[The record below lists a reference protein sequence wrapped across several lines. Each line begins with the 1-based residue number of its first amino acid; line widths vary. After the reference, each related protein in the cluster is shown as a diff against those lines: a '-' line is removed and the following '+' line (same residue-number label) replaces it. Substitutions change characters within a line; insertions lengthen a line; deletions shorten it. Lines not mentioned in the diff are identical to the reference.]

1 MTNTKHLSATSRL
14 LRLLAAL
21 LTLTLVAAACTRDDG
36 DTATEADDDATTE
49 ESSSSDGDSG
59 DDSDDSDDDSGA
71 MDDDSG
77 AMDDGDMAMVEEAK
91 AFVAAQ
97 LAASEGFDGPAS
109 GPEAQADKTVIYV
122 ASDLTNGGVAAVDE
136 AAAEAAAAIG
146 WNYETI
152 NGQGTADGRAAALN
166 QAVAKGPDGIIL
178 GGFNADEQQ
187 TAIAEAE
194 AQGIPVV
201 GWHAAKD
208 VGPQD
213 GLFNNVTTD
222 PLEVS
227 EFAAK
232 LVIAESEGTAGV
244 VIFTDSQFDIAIAKA
259 DAIQAEIET
268 CGGCTVLEYIDTPI
282 LETDAQMPAVIARI
296 LAEYGDDLTHMLAIN
311 DGYFGGAAPALRDAG
326 KAPDGSPFAISA
338 GDGDA
343 AAFDRIRNQEYQFG
357 TVAEPLYLQGW
368 QIIDELNRAFAG
380 EGPSDFVAP
389 PAMVTAENITDA
401 DVYDPAS
408 GYRDNYRAIWG
419 V

>member
-1 MTNTKHLSATSRL
+1 
-14 LRLLAAL
+14 LAAL
-21 LTLTLVAAACTRDDG
+21 ALVASACTRDDG
-36 DTATEADDDATTE
+36 ESSTATDDDTTTTAADAG
-49 ESSSSDGDSG
+49 SDDGDSG
-59 DDSDDSDDDSGA
+59 SDDGDAGSDDSGSDDSG
-71 MDDDSG
+71 DG
-77 AMDDGDMAMVEEAK
+77 ATDEAFVADAK
-91 AFVAAQ
+91 AFVEAQ
-97 LAASEGFDGPAS
+97 LAASEGFDGPAT
-109 GPEAQADKTVIYV
+109 GPAAQADKTVIYV

-146 WNYETI
+146 WGYETI
-152 NGQGTADGRAAALN
+152 NGQGTAEGRAAALN
-166 QAVAKGPDGIIL
+166 QAVAKSPDGIIL
-178 GGFNADEQQ
+178 GGFDVGEQQ

-201 GWHAAKD
+201 GWHAAAD
-208 VGPQD
+208 VGPQP

-227 EFAAK
+227 EFAAQ
-232 LVIAESEGTAGV
+232 LAIAESGGAAGV

-259 DAIQAEIET
+259 DAIQAEIEK

-282 LETDAQMPAVIARI
+282 TDTDAQMPAVISRI

-326 KAPDGSPFAISA
+326 KDGDGSPFAISA

-380 EGPSDFVAP
+380 EGPSDYVAP
-389 PAMVTAENITDA
+389 PAMVTAANITDG

-408 GYRDNYRAIWG
+408 GYRDNYKAIWG

>member
-1 MTNTKHLSATSRL
+1 MRTSKQQSTLRTLSK
-14 LRLLAAL
+14 LLAAL
-21 LTLTLVAAACTRDDG
+21 LTLSLLAAACSRDDDD
-36 DTATEADDDATTE
+36 DTAATETTEADAGSDAGGDDGGDDTAVTETTE
-49 ESSSSDGDSG
+49 ADAGSDEG
-59 DDSDDSDDDSGA
+59 DDGA
-71 MDDDSG
+71 DAIVAD
-77 AMDDGDMAMVEEAK
+77 AK

-97 LAASEGFDGPAS
+97 LSASEGFDGPAT
-109 GPEAQADKTVIYV
+109 GPAAQTGKSVIYV

-146 WNYETI
+146 WDYETI
-152 NGQGTADGRAAALN
+152 NGQGTAEGRAAALN
-166 QAVAKGPDGIIL
+166 QAVAKSPDGIIL
-178 GGFNADEQQ
+178 GGFDVGEQQ

-201 GWHAAKD
+201 GWHAAAD
-208 VGPQD
+208 VGPQP

-227 EFAAK
+227 EFAAQ
-232 LVIAESEGTAGV
+232 LAIAESDGTAGV

-259 DAIQAEIET
+259 DAIQAEMEK
-268 CGGCTVLEYIDTPI
+268 CSGCTVLEYIDTPI
-282 LETDAQMPAVIARI
+282 TDTDAQMPAVISRI

-326 KAPDGSPFAISA
+326 KDPDGSPFAISA

-343 AAFDRIRNQEYQFG
+343 AAFDRIRSQEYQFG

-380 EGPSDFVAP
+380 EGPSDYVAP
-389 PAMVTAENITDA
+389 PAMVTAENITDG

-408 GYRDNYRAIWG
+408 GYRDNYKAIWG

>member
-1 MTNTKHLSATSRL
+1 MNTTRPLSARTL
-14 LRLLAAL
+14 LQLFAAL
-21 LTLTLVAAACTRDDG
+21 LTLSLFAAACSRDDG
-36 DTATEADDDATTE
+36 DDTATDDGASSEDA
-49 ESSSSDGDSG
+49 SSSDDSSSDGG
-59 DDSDDSDDDSGA
+59 DADAFVAD
-71 MDDDSG
+71 
-77 AMDDGDMAMVEEAK
+77 AK
-91 AFVAAQ
+91 AFVEAQ
-97 LAASEGFDGPAS
+97 LSASEGFDGPAT
-109 GPEAQADKTVIYV
+109 GPEAQTGKSVIYV

-146 WNYETI
+146 WDYETI
-152 NGQGTADGRAAALN
+152 NGQGTAEGRAAALN
-166 QAVAKGPDGIIL
+166 QAVAKSPDGIIL
-178 GGFNADEQQ
+178 GGFDVGEQQ

-194 AQGIPVV
+194 AQNIPVV
-201 GWHAAKD
+201 GWHAAAD
-208 VGPQD
+208 VGPQP

-232 LVIAESEGTAGV
+232 LAIAESNGTAGV

-259 DAIQAEIET
+259 DAIEDEIEK
-268 CGGCTVLEYIDTPI
+268 CSGCTVLEYIDTPI
-282 LETDAQMPAVIARI
+282 TDTDAQMPAVISRI

-311 DGYFGGAAPALRDAG
+311 DGYYGGAAPALRDAG
-326 KAPDGSPFAISA
+326 KDPDGSPFAISA

-357 TVAEPLYLQGW
+357 TVAEPLFLQGW

-380 EGPSDFVAP
+380 EGPSDYVAP
-389 PAMVTAENITDA
+389 PAMVTAANITDG

-408 GYRDNYRAIWG
+408 GYRDNYKALWG